1 MRNLTFWA
9 ILFLVDPVLGQTG
22 QYSFAVIPSSPNANQ
37 GFQIR
42 VNLSDLGCVPL
53 PAALQVTS
61 LGGNVMQYEVH
72 VPDSCFPFPPQERT
86 YAVGGLPEGQ
96 YMFRFAICPQ
106 HLPPLPGST
115 CSTIS
120 TQAVA
125 VSAGAGTMRAIPALS
140 LQGLSIITLITALLG
155 LAVLWRR
162 PGFSDNGA

>member
-9 ILFLVDPVLGQTG
+9 ILFLAGPVLGQAG
-22 QYSFAVIPSSPNANQ
+22 QYSFTVIPSSPSANQ

-53 PAALQVTS
+53 PDALQITP

-86 YAVGGLPEGQ
+86 YAVGGLPAGQ

-106 HLPPLPGST
+106 HIPPLPGST
-115 CSTIS
+115 CSTIA
-120 TQAVA
+120 TRTVA
-125 VSAGAGTMRAIPALS
+125 VTAGAGTTRAIPALS
-140 LQGLSIITLITALLG
+140 WQGLSIVTLITALFG
-155 LAVLWRR
+155 LVVLRKWQ
-162 PGFSDNGA
+162 GSFG